1 MSTLSPTMNAS
12 FVARVTGILRRAV
25 QTLDYLTPL
34 GDLVIR
40 LWVAQAFWMSG
51 LTKIQSFDTTIQLFE
66 NEYQVPLL
74 PPVVAAY
81 AGTFTEL
88 FFPVLLVLGFGG
100 RLAALVLF
108 VFNIIAVISYPELN
122 DAGLFQHQAWGLG
135 LLIVLL
141 HGPGKLSFDHWI
153 GKRVNR
159 V

>member
-1 MSTLSPTMNAS
+1 MSTLSPTMNSS
-12 FVARVTGILRRAV
+12 FVARVTGILRPAV
-25 QTLDYLTPL
+25 RVLDFLTPL

-88 FFPVLLVLGFGG
+88 FFPLLLALGLGG
-100 RLAALVLF
+100 RFAALVLF

-122 DAGLFQHQAWGLG
+122 PAGLFQHQAWGLA

-141 HGPGKLSFDHWI
+141 HGPGKLSLDHLI
-153 GKRVNR
+153 SRRYGA
-159 V
+159 

>member
-1 MSTLSPTMNAS
+1 MSTLMPTMNSS
-12 FVARVTGILRRAV
+12 FIMRLAGIVRPVTQGFNFLA
-25 QTLDYLTPL
+25 PL
-34 GDLVIR
+34 GDLILR
-40 LWVAQAFWMSG
+40 LWVAQAFWVSG

-88 FFPVLLVLGFGG
+88 FFPVLLVLGLGG

-122 DAGLFQHQAWGLG
+122 GAGLFQHQAWGLG

-141 HGPGKLSFDHWI
+141 HGPGKLSLDYWI
-153 GKRVNR
+153 GKRFSQI
-159 V
+159 

>member
-12 FVARVTGILRRAV
+12 FVARVTGTLRRAV
-25 QTLDYLTPL
+25 QMLDFLSPL

-88 FFPVLLVLGFGG
+88 FFPVLLVLGLGG
-100 RLAALVLF
+100 RFAALVLF
-108 VFNIIAVISYPELN
+108 VFNIIAVMSYPELN
-122 DAGLFQHQAWGLG
+122 DAGLFQHQAWGLA
-135 LLIVLL
+135 LLILLL

-153 GKRVNR
+153 GKRSNQV
-159 V
+159 

>member
-1 MSTLSPTMNAS
+1 MNSS
-12 FVARVTGILRRAV
+12 FVARVTGILRPAV
-25 QTLDYLTPL
+25 RVLDFLTPL

-88 FFPVLLVLGFGG
+88 FFPLLLALGLGG
-100 RLAALVLF
+100 RFAALVLF

-122 DAGLFQHQAWGLG
+122 PAGLFQHQAWGLA

-141 HGPGKLSFDHWI
+141 HGPGKLSLDYVVS
-153 GKRVNR
+153 RLVR
-159 V
+159 T

>member
-1 MSTLSPTMNAS
+1 MSTLSPTMNSS
-12 FVARVTGILRRAV
+12 FVARVTGILRPAV
-25 QTLDYLTPL
+25 RVLDFLTPL

-88 FFPVLLVLGFGG
+88 FFPLLLALGLGG
-100 RLAALVLF
+100 RFAALVLF

-122 DAGLFQHQAWGLG
+122 PAGLFQHQAWGLA

-141 HGPGKLSFDHWI
+141 HGPGKLSLDYVVS
-153 GKRVNR
+153 RLVR
-159 V
+159 T